1 MAVLKMFEIC
11 KKNLARE
18 SRELVELKTS
28 KFKLFRK
35 MHFVTATSIL
45 FNSGYF
51 QRLESI
57 SKNQNV
63 TQVNNKRRSGVKKCS
78 NSRFL

>member
-35 MHFVTATSIL
+35 MHFVTPL
-45 FNSGYF
+45 LYF
-51 QRLESI
+51 LTAAI
-57 SKNQNV
+57 FKDWK
-63 TQVNNKRRSGVKKCS
+63 TYPKTKM
-78 NSRFL
+78 